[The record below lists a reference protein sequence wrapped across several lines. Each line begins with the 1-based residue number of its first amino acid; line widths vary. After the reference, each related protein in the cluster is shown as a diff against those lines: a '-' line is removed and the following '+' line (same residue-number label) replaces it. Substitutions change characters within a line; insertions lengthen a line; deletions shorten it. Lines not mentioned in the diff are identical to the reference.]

1 MAIDAK
7 TVMKLRSRT
16 GLGMM
21 ECKAA
26 LEATGGDEEAAIAK
40 LRAELGAKMAERSD
54 RAASEGVVAV
64 ATKGTSVALI
74 VLTSETDF
82 AAKNDTFR
90 GAAQKIAEFAL
101 AGPDGDL
108 TAAPAAGQ
116 ALIDNLRIT
125 IKENISF
132 GKGVKLTAPKVGS
145 YVHHNGKVGVVIA
158 GEGDLSDDL
167 LKGLCQHLVA
177 ADGKGQWPAPL
188 AIDAAGIPAD
198 KLAEAKAAALA
209 EAAASGK
216 PEAIQPKIAEGKVRK
231 WTDDNTLLGQIYI
244 REMDAKKPV
253 RDYIPKGAKITA
265 FKRFEL

>member
-26 LEATGGDEEAAIAK
+26 LEATGGDEEAAIEK
-40 LRAELGAKMAERSD
+40 LRKELGDKMNERSG
-54 RAASEGVVAV
+54 RAASEGTIAV
-64 ATKGTSVALI
+64 ATSGNSVALI

-90 GAAQKIAEFAL
+90 AAAQKIADMAIK
-101 AGPDGDL
+101 GGDGDV
-108 TAAPAAGQ
+108 TVTPDMQ

-132 GKGVKLTAPKVGS
+132 ARGVKLTGGKVGS
-145 YVHHNGKVGVVIA
+145 YVHHNGKVGVAIA

-167 LKGLCQHLVA
+167 LKGLSQHLVA
-177 ADGKGQWPAPL
+177 ADGKGQWPLPL
-188 AIDAAGIPAD
+188 GIDSSSIPAD
-198 KLAEAKAAALA
+198 KLAEATATATA

-216 PEAIQPKIAEGKVRK
+216 PAQIIPKIVEGKLRK
-231 WTDDNTLLGQIYI
+231 WTDENTLMGQIYI

-253 RDYIPKGAKITA
+253 RDYVPKGAKITA

>member
-7 TVMKLRSRT
+7 TVMKLRTRT

-26 LEATGGDEEAAIAK
+26 LEATAGDEEAAIAK
-40 LRAELGAKMAERSD
+40 LRAELGAKMNERSD
-54 RAASEGVVAV
+54 RAASEGTIAV
-64 ATKGTSVALI
+64 ATGAGEVAMI

-90 GAAQKIAEFAL
+90 GAAQKIADMAL
-101 AGPDGDL
+101 KGPVGDV
-108 TAAPAAGQ
+108 TVTPAMQ

-132 GKGVKLTAPKVGS
+132 ARGVKLAAGKVGS
-145 YVHHNGKVGVVIA
+145 YVHHNGKVGVVVT

-188 AIDAAGIPAD
+188 SIDATGVPAD
-198 KLAEAKAAALA
+198 KLAEVKAAAVA
-209 EAAASGK
+209 EAAATGK
-216 PEAIQPKIAEGKVRK
+216 PAQILEKIAEGKVRK
-231 WTDDNTLLGQIYI
+231 WTDDNTLLGQVYI

-253 RDYIPKGAKITA
+253 RDYIPKGARITA
-265 FKRFEL
+265 FKRFDL

>member
-26 LEATGGDEEAAIAK
+26 IEATGGDEEAAIAK
-40 LRAELGAKMAERSD
+40 LKKELGDKMNERSD
-54 RAASEGVVAV
+54 RAASEGTIAV
-64 ATKGTSVALI
+64 ATGNGEVAMI

-90 GAAQKIAEFAL
+90 GAAQQIADMAL
-101 AGPDGDL
+101 KGSAGDVAVTP
-108 TAAPAAGQ
+108 TMQ

-132 GKGVKLTAPKVGS
+132 GKGVKLAAQKVGS
-145 YVHHNGKVGVVIA
+145 YVHHNGKVGVIVA
-158 GEGDLSDDL
+158 GEGELSDDL

-188 AIDAAGIPAD
+188 AIDASGVPAD
-198 KLAEAKAAALA
+198 KLAEVKTAAVA
-209 EAAASGK
+209 EAAATGK
-216 PEAIQPKIAEGKVRK
+216 PAQILEKIAEGKVRK
-231 WTDDNTLLGQIYI
+231 WTDDNTLMGQIYI

-265 FKRFEL
+265 FKRFDL

>member
-1 MAIDAK
+1 MAIEAK

-40 LRAELGAKMAERSD
+40 LREELGAKMNERSD

-64 ATKGTSVALI
+64 TTKDNSVVMM

-82 AAKNDTFR
+82 SAKNDTFR
-90 GAAQKIAEFAL
+90 EAAQKIAVELL
-101 AGPDGDL
+101 AGPDGEIK
-108 TAAPAAGQ
+108 AAMPAGQ
-116 ALIDNLRIT
+116 ALIENLRIT

-132 GKGVKLTAPKVGS
+132 AKGIKLTAPKVGS

-158 GEGDLSDDL
+158 GEGDLSEDL

-177 ADGKGQWPAPL
+177 ADGKGQWPAPI

-198 KLAEAKAAALA
+198 KLGEAKAAAVA

-216 PEAIQPKIAEGKVRK
+216 PAQLLEKIADGKMRK
-231 WTDDNTLLGQIYI
+231 WIDDNTLMGQIYI

-253 RDYIPKGAKITA
+253 RDYITKGAKITA

>member
-7 TVMKLRSRT
+7 TVMKLRART

-26 LEATGGDEEAAIAK
+26 LTATNGDEEAAIAK
-40 LRAELGAKMAERSD
+40 LREELGAKMNERSD

-64 ATKGTSVALI
+64 ATKASSVVMI

-90 GAAQKIAEFAL
+90 SAAQKIAEEAL
-101 AGPDGDL
+101 TGPDGEIK
-108 TAAPAAGQ
+108 AALPQGQ

-132 GKGVKLTAPKVGS
+132 QKGIKLTAPKVGS

-158 GEGDLSDDL
+158 GEGDLSEDL

-177 ADGKGQWPAPL
+177 ADGKGQWAMPV
-188 AIDAAGIPAD
+188 AIDAAGIPSD
-198 KLAEAKAAALA
+198 KLAEAKAAAVA

-216 PEAIQPKIAEGKVRK
+216 PEAIQPKIAEGKLRK
-231 WTDDNTLLGQIYI
+231 WTDDNTLMGQIYI
-244 REMDAKKPV
+244 REIDAKKPV

-265 FKRFEL
+265 FQRFEL

>member
-40 LRAELGAKMAERSD
+40 LREELGAKMNERSD

-64 ATKGTSVALI
+64 AADASSVAMI

-90 GAAQKIAEFAL
+90 SAAQKIAEFAL
-101 AGPDGDL
+101 AGPDGEL
-108 TAAPAAGQ
+108 AAAPAEGQ

-132 GKGVKLTAPKVGS
+132 QKGIKLTAPKVGS

-177 ADGKGQWPAPL
+177 ADGKGQWPAPV
-188 AIDAAGIPAD
+188 AIDAAGIPED
-198 KLAEAKAAALA
+198 RLAQAKAAAVA

-216 PEAIQPKIAEGKVRK
+216 PAQLLEKIAEGKMRK
-231 WTDDNTLLGQIYI
+231 WIDDNTLMGQIYI

-253 RDYIPKGAKITA
+253 RDYIPKGAKIIG
-265 FKRFEL
+265 FQRFEL